1 MGAGLQSSWRA
12 RRARLTAALEGA
24 VTILAFTESGRMRRL
39 RLPKRVL
46 AIFTLTFVILVA
58 GSTISILNL
67 FRGQVDLAR
76 IAYLERENRSLA
88 SLLQGQAE
96 HLSRLRLEVERLKS
110 SSRTSAWFPGWTP
123 RRRRWWAPAR
133 GGEPGRSCPRNGRG
147 SRRGL
152 QPAGRLTIAGADS
165 RRRDVPGHCRR
176 PRG

>member
-1 MGAGLQSSWRA
+1 MSAGLWSSWRA
-12 RRARLTAALEGA
+12 RRARLATALEGA

-76 IAYLERENRSLA
+76 IAYLERENGSLA

-96 HLSRLRLEVERLKS
+96 HLSRLRLEVERLKEFEQNLRVVS
-110 SSRTSAWFPGWTP
+110 GLDSQA
-123 RRRRWWAPAR
+123 APMVGTGQGQGAR
-133 GGEPGRSCPRNGRG
+133 QELPKKR
-147 SRRGL
+147 
-152 QPAGRLTIAGADS
+152 
-165 RRRDVPGHCRR
+165 
-176 PRG
+176 